1 MSAHSKVQAVSIADK
16 FALFSQPWQP
26 KRIGTIDGYDVRL
39 ARLQGE
45 FVWHSHADADEF
57 FLVIEGVLRMHFR
70 EKTDPKAEPK
80 AEQWHEDV
88 PAGSLIIVPKGME
101 HKPEALTPET
111 KIMLV
116 EKSETVNTGDGPA
129 NARTVADP
137 EYI

>member
-1 MSAHSKVQAVSIADK
+1 MVCRPVSIAEK
-16 FALFSQPWQP
+16 FALFSEPWQP
-26 KRIGTIDGYDVRL
+26 KRIGRIDGYDVRL

-57 FLVIEGVLRMHFR
+57 FLVVEGVLRMHLR
-70 EKTDPKAEPK
+70 DEPGRDRF
-80 AEQWHEDV
+80 EDI
-88 PAGSLIIVPKGME
+88 PAGSLIIVPKGVE

-116 EKSETVNTGDGPA
+116 EKSETVNTGDGAA
-129 NARTVADP
+129 NERTVADP

>member
-1 MSAHSKVQAVSIADK
+1 MSTRPASPVSLAEK
-16 FALFSQPWQP
+16 FALFSEAWQP
-26 KRIGTIDGYDVRL
+26 KRIGRIDGHDVRI
-39 ARLQGE
+39 ARLKGE

-57 FLVIEGVLRMHFR
+57 FFVVEGVLRMHFR
-70 EKTDPKAEPK
+70 DRY
-80 AEQWHEDV
+80 EDIH
-88 PAGSLIIVPKGME
+88 PGSLIIVPKGTE

-129 NARTVADP
+129 NERTVEP

>member
-1 MSAHSKVQAVSIADK
+1 MSPQPPSPWQPALPKPVSLAEK
-16 FALFSQPWQP
+16 FALFSEPWQP
-26 KRIGTIDGYDVRL
+26 KRIGRIDGYDVRI

-57 FLVIEGVLRMHFR
+57 FFVVEGVLRMHFR
-70 EKTDPKAEPK
+70 AGSEH
-80 AEQWHEDV
+80 WREDV
-88 PAGSLIIVPKGME
+88 RPGALIIVPKGVE

>member
-1 MSAHSKVQAVSIADK
+1 MTPVPVSLAEK
-16 FALFSQPWQP
+16 FALFSDPWSP
-26 KRIGTIDGYDVRL
+26 KRIGRIDGYDVRI

-57 FLVIEGVLRMHFR
+57 FFVVEGVLRMHFR
-70 EKTDPKAEPK
+70 DRY
-80 AEQWHEDV
+80 EDV
-88 PAGSLIIVPKGME
+88 PTGCLIIVPRGVE

-116 EKSETVNTGDGPA
+116 EKSGTVNTGDGPA
-129 NARTVADP
+129 SERTVADP

>member
-1 MSAHSKVQAVSIADK
+1 MKTPKPISISEK
-16 FALFSQPWQP
+16 FALFSDPWQP
-26 KRIGTIDGYDVRL
+26 KRIGRIDGYDVRL

-45 FVWHSHADADEF
+45 FVFHAHADADEF
-57 FLVIEGVLRMHFR
+57 FFVVEGVLRMHFR
-70 EKTDPKAEPK
+70 DRF
-80 AEQWHEDV
+80 EDV
-88 PAGSLIIVPKGME
+88 PAGSLIIVPKGIE

-129 NARTVADP
+129 SERTVAEP